1 MARLTVQALST
12 AGLTP
17 TFMAAATI
25 LGDEFLNDGHTFIH
39 VKNSVAAT
47 NAVKITSQVSPVPVG
62 LVAINVTVEVSV
74 SGERM
79 GGFFDPGAYN
89 DSSGCVQMLYTTHTG
104 LTLAAISVT

>member
-17 TFMAAATI
+17 AFVAAATI
-25 LGDEFLNDGHTFIH
+25 LGDEFLNDGHTFLYI
-39 VKNSVAAT
+39 KNSVAAT
-47 NAVKITSQVSPVPVG
+47 NAVKIASKVAPVPKG
-62 LVAINVTVEVSV
+62 LVAIDVTAEVSA

-79 GGFFDPGAYN
+79 GGFFDQGAYN
-89 DSSGCVQMLYTTHTG
+89 DSSGCVQLSYTTHTG

>member
-17 TFMAAATI
+17 TFMAAATV
-25 LGDEFLNDGHTFIH
+25 LGDEFLNDGHTFLY

-47 NAVKITSQVSPVPVG
+47 NAVIIASKVSPIPVG
-62 LVAINVTVEVSV
+62 LVAINVTVDVTA
-74 SGERM
+74 SGEKLS
-79 GGFFDPGAYN
+79 GFFKQDAYN
-89 DSSGCVQMLYTTHTG
+89 DSSGCVQMSYTTHTG